1 MEEPEIWKIIEGY
14 ENYEV
19 STFGNVRNIK
29 TNNLLRLSKKG
40 NYYSIGLTNKHKNRK
55 SFRVHR
61 LVCKT
66 FIPNPD
72 NKIEVN
78 HKDKNGLNNNVLN
91 LEWNSHQENCI
102 HRSNGIK
109 NCNNRNIKVYKL
121 DLQNKIIDTYNS
133 MEDAAKWLIDNKL
146 SKSFNAAKSVIC
158 VSVKNNKIGYGFNWK
173 RVEQINFENEEWREI
188 IFDNN
193 YSGYFI
199 SSLGRIKN
207 KKNIIMENYKIHH
220 SGYIYTRINYNKYAI
235 HRLVAMMFIPNL
247 ENKPFVNHIDGYKT
261 NNKLDNLNW
270 VTCYENNIHNHNMG
284 FVKYYTKKIGQYKL
298 NGELIK
304 EFNSIKEASNILNI
318 GNTNILGALKNR
330 QNTAGG
336 FIWKYL
342 DLYLDKFL

>member
-1 MEEPEIWKIIEGY
+1 MGETEIWKKIEGY

-19 STFGNVRNIK
+19 STFGNVRNIT

-40 NYYSIGLTNKHKNRK
+40 NYYSIGLTDKNKNRK

-61 LVCKT
+61 IVCMT
-66 FIPNPD
+66 FISNPH
-72 NKIEVN
+72 NKPEVN
-78 HKDKNGLNNNVLN
+78 HKDKNGLNNNVDN

-102 HRSNGIK
+102 HRSKGIK
-109 NCNNRNIKVYKL
+109 KSNNRNIKIHKL
-121 DLQNKIIDTYNS
+121 NLKNEIIDTYNS
-133 MEDAAKWLIDNKL
+133 MEEAAKWLVDNKL
-146 SKSFNAAKSVIC
+146 SKNFNAAKSVIC
-158 VSVKNNKIGYGFNWK
+158 TSVKNNKTGYGFNWK
-173 RVEQINFENEEWREI
+173 RIGEVNLDNEEWREI
-188 IFDNN
+188 ILDNKC
-193 YSGYFI
+193 SGYFI

-247 ENKPFVNHIDGYKT
+247 ENKPFVNHIDGNKT
-261 NNKLDNLNW
+261 NNKVDNLNW

-284 FVKYYTKKIGQYKL
+284 FVKYYTKKIIQYDLQMNEINKY
-298 NGELIK
+298 
-304 EFNSIKEASNILNI
+304 NSIKEASNILNI
-318 GNTNILGALKNR
+318 NNTNILGALKNR

-342 DLYLDKFL
+342 D

>member
-19 STFGNVRNIK
+19 STFGNVRNIR

-102 HRSNGIK
+102 HRSKGIK

-247 ENKPFVNHIDGYKT
+247 ENKPFVNHIDGNKT

-342 DLYLDKFL
+342 D

>member
-102 HRSNGIK
+102 HRSNGVIQTT
-109 NCNNRNIKVYKL
+109 NQNITIYRVDKDTNEKL
-121 DLQNKIIDTYNS
+121 EKYDSIES
-133 MEDAAKWLIDNKL
+133 AGKWAFEKGL
-146 SKSFNAAKSVIC
+146 
-158 VSVKNNKIGYGFNWK
+158 VKN
-173 RVEQINFENEEWREI
+173 
-188 IFDNN
+188 
-193 YSGYFI
+193 
-199 SSLGRIKN
+199 L
-207 KKNIIMENYKIHH
+207 H
-220 SGYIYTRINYNKYAI
+220 SGR
-235 HRLVAMMFIPNL
+235 
-247 ENKPFVNHIDGYKT
+247 
-261 NNKLDNLNW
+261 
-270 VTCYENNIHNHNMG
+270 
-284 FVKYYTKKIGQYKL
+284 
-298 NGELIK
+298 
-304 EFNSIKEASNILNI
+304 
-318 GNTNILGALKNR
+318 TNISNMISLR
-330 QNTAGG
+330 
-336 FIWKYL
+336 
-342 DLYLDKFL
+342 

>member
-247 ENKPFVNHIDGYKT
+247 ENKPFVNHIDGNKT